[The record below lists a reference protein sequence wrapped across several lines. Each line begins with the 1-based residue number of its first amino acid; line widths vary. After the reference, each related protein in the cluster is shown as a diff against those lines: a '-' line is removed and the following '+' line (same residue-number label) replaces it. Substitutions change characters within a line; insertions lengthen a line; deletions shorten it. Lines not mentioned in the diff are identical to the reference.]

1 MLTGSAWKVIVSS
14 VAFMLI
20 APSAHD
26 AVFRARWSGLPSAVQ
41 EKSWQSDE
49 IDSAISALRAF
60 NATRHEAEDAI
71 CPPSRYAELVNRWV
85 AATARTADDAA
96 MRL

>member
-14 VAFMLI
+14 VAFVLI

-26 AVFRARWSGLPSAVQ
+26 AVFRARWFGLPSEVQ
-41 EKSWQSDE
+41 EKSWQVYDIE
-49 IDSAISALRAF
+49 SAISALRAF
-60 NATRHEAEDAI
+60 NDTRHEAEDAI

-85 AATARTADDAA
+85 AATARDDAA